1 MKFPT
6 AEVIRAVKHSLG
18 REQTA
23 QSQGNRLRT
32 SWTGSEISKKKQ
44 EKKKKN
50 GYVY

>member
-6 AEVIRAVKHSLG
+6 AGVIYTGKHSPG
-18 REQTA
+18 REQSE

-44 EKKKKN
+44 EKKKNN
-50 GYVY
+50 GHVY